1 MSQIDNFLTNG
12 PQPDGG
18 SQPKAPKTD
27 APKAAS
33 EVDSFLSD
41 APAPARGFGG
51 WARDVAAW
59 GVKGAIAV
67 PEAAVGLAD
76 IATGGK
82 VGKFLENEGG
92 AVGFRPKQA
101 KEIVNDWHSDA
112 TKEAQQ
118 KFQEADGIVD
128 KATVAVQN
136 PSLVAGAIVES
147 LPSMAAGGV
156 AARGALTAAKAGYL
170 GKAAAAGAET
180 VKGAAIAGGVGEGA
194 VMAGSQASAIRQ
206 ETDDGELTAGQAG
219 MAAGTGVIGGL
230 LGYGGA
236 KLAQHLGIGNVE
248 TMLAQGTKGL
258 AKEHADTATTAAT
271 NQLTGELAKSIPRQ
285 VIEGALVEGVFE
297 ELPQSVTETVMQNLA
312 LDKPWTDGLDE
323 AVVMGILTG
332 GAMGAGAAGYH
343 GYTAPT
349 AKKQDPSQ
357 AGAAPAAPQGAP
369 AAEQGPA
376 LALPAPTI
384 TVGADGQAMT
394 ATDRNAR
401 MQRIASGDVV
411 DVTPVRETL
420 RPSEAMGLRADAGG
434 LEGAAALAVD
444 SGASTAVQPQQ
455 YIDPADL
462 PDAGMDWQSPAMAST
477 GQEINYDDLS
487 PLEQEL
493 YDWEMTQQN
502 APDEA
507 FASLAALDDS
517 DIPFFDQASNVSDED
532 FLRAMGASDEEITN
546 AIATS
551 NQPRGAQG
559 SAAGASQTQANDAGG
574 TGARAGQGQSTGQVT
589 QPAQDIGARIAQ
601 LDAEAEAADA
611 EARDWASR
619 TYKANG
625 KDLPEYAAQ
634 GGPADVGEANEQRRL
649 KAIADAKGRAAA
661 ARAEAQALRDQGN
674 AQAQQAAKAPAA
686 TQAAPTPAPKPASV
700 ADLAAISR
708 KQIPDMT
715 DSELVA
721 LASST
726 APTHSRYQKLQKAI
740 QTRGL
745 QAQAATN
752 QGAKSNGAQTPQAQ
766 QASTQQPAAGAAA
779 GQAVNR
785 VPAATAAQA
794 AGPAAKQGAVNGGAT
809 TGNNGPQASQ
819 QGAAGS
825 QEAIAAIAQEG
836 NARREAERARK
847 LEASERWTRM
857 TTAERQAAAT
867 NAKGLNAIQKKN
879 VHTKPWADLSEKVR
893 ASLLDV
899 VAPVEQPTSATA
911 NLMQAAQ
918 SSGKLVMATVGDKK
932 PATTNEQQPP
942 KSSRRLSV
950 WDEAAQDDNAATLNR
965 VQELVDSGRMG
976 LDEANATVERAI
988 RASTIARDKGIV
1000 ADYLG
1005 EAVARKTGAAY
1016 DYASTIDQFD
1026 GLDGM
1031 SLKDARAEHA
1041 KRMAARDAQA
1051 NAPAIEAAAA
1061 QAATSPTND
1070 TPAPTEAQKEAGNYK
1085 KGHVRL
1091 HGLEIAIEN
1100 PAGTQRNPAWPALK
1114 NHYGYFKGSVGADK
1128 DHVDVFLTDK
1138 AEDASLPV
1146 FVVDQKHRN
1155 GKFDEHK
1162 VIMGAANEAQA
1173 RQTYLQNYEQ
1183 GWTGLG
1189 AITEMSLEDFK
1200 AWVMDASK
1208 TKKPA
1213 ATKTAETATPDK
1225 AVYGAKNTLVSQSRA
1240 DELRAKLREKAK
1252 NNMFGGLD
1260 TEMLAWGTELA
1271 VFHLEAG
1278 VRKFTDFAAAMASDL
1293 GTTPAKLRPYLR
1305 SWYNGARDMMEDHG
1319 LPVDGMDSPDQVRA
1333 ELQNLADTPKTEESN
1348 DAGTAVH
1355 RAGPAPLEPVATRND
1370 QGATG
1375 RGDAEP
1381 SRTDGQQGNRAPSGA
1396 ADAAGDAEARSGGN
1410 GAARDDLVQAGARSG
1425 RGRERVSASDASKR
1439 KRAPKTPA
1447 TAKELQA
1454 EAVEEIK
1461 QASPINVPGIDFT
1474 ITDEVELGK
1483 GTEGVKYADNLK
1495 AIRTLKQIEQEN
1507 RRATPEEQRILAR
1520 YVGWGGLKNA
1530 FRVAGARTDGEEG
1543 IANGWKARV
1552 DELEALLTPA
1562 ELRAA
1567 RNSTT
1572 AAHYTSEA
1580 VVGGVWKGVQ
1590 RLGFNGGAVLEPSV
1604 GTGNFLGL
1612 MPQSLRG
1619 KSKVFAVE
1627 YDSLT
1632 ARIAQ
1637 QLYPNQTILHT
1648 GFQNVPMPNG
1658 KFALAIGNP
1667 PFGKESLYFKH
1678 NPLLQ
1683 GKSIHNQFFMQ
1694 SLQSLDDGG
1703 VMGMVVSHN
1712 LMDAQDQ
1719 SARLAMAIDAEFVGA
1734 IRLPETA
1741 FKENARTEVVTDIL
1755 FFKKRSMAD
1764 VRLANV
1770 AATKL
1775 RYGKLDTKAL
1785 EALTS
1790 GMPEAQTSTNERVQA
1805 IVANMEQWVPSS
1817 RIANFAGSGE
1827 TISLNPYFLTNP
1839 KMVLGTMD
1847 ASGTMNGR
1855 ADLNVR
1861 LANPADMARL
1871 MDEAIA
1877 QLPERAPMDAVAQR
1891 TMEQF
1896 EQMATAMR
1904 LAVNRADPGAVSRT
1918 PEGMLKIVLEMD
1930 DVSGSNA
1937 KPLLTEL
1944 SLTADTPFSEEYT
1957 LRSDGK
1963 WQVQEDVLGEDG
1975 KPVKK
1980 VSKLGKV
1987 TNQNEKKI
1995 TAYDSLAN
2003 IPAKDKWGSKRI
2015 ELITDMLPLRDG
2027 FKRQMMLEASD
2038 APTKMME
2045 DHRKRL
2051 ADLYQGFVKKHGKL
2065 HKRDTE
2071 QVAMVMPDG
2080 ALVLALENVAQ
2091 DGSTSPADIL
2101 SRRVTVPPKPVER
2114 VTNASEAVAVVLAET
2129 GSIDIERVAKLLGTD
2144 EEGAK
2149 AALSAGDKPRAF
2161 FDPETN
2167 QWEPSDGYLSG
2178 LVRRKLLAAKAAGLD
2193 ANVRALDAVQPEP
2206 WDASQITPAIGSS
2219 WIPAQ
2224 VYADFLKRLGFTSAT
2239 VHYSQATNTFS
2250 VATKGQAAPDWRA
2263 SDNALSTVEIVQ
2275 RLLNSRA
2282 MKVLRVDADKKTY
2295 VDQEATA
2302 ESQMKAGEIA
2312 NEFLDWAFAD
2322 DDRREQLVTIFNE
2335 KYNTRV
2341 QRQRDGSHLTLPGK
2355 VPDSVIKMR
2364 PWQLNAVWR
2373 GITDNAVLY
2382 DHAVGAGK
2390 TYTAIARAMERR
2402 RMGLSKKPM
2411 IVVPNHLVEQWAADV
2426 RKLYPGAN
2434 ILAGTKHDFEKQRRR
2449 RLFARIG
2456 AGDYDMV
2463 IVGHSSFGFI
2473 DIDPATEERYLDEE
2487 LRIAYDAVKEAE
2499 EAAERDGFTGW
2510 GKPMGVAQAER
2521 LVKKLE
2527 ERLAKIR
2534 DTKRDR
2540 LLTFE
2545 EMGIDDL
2552 TVDEAHEFKNLAYSS
2567 NLSGVSGMG
2576 NKTGSQKAL
2585 DLNLKI
2591 RTLKEKQGTSV
2602 AFLTGTPISNSVAE
2616 MYLVLRNLMPAEM
2629 AELGFENFDAWR
2641 TNYVSA
2647 TAAYEPTESGSLKE
2661 VTRLGR
2667 EWSNMRSLM
2676 DLYYTVSDAVT
2687 LQDMKDDF
2695 ARANPGKTFPVPKVR
2710 SQENGG
2716 SDREMVAI
2724 KPNEQQRAILRDIV
2738 NGFDSL
2744 GGITN
2749 PKDRNKERLRLMD
2762 RARKVSLDARAVDPN
2777 IAVPDGTGK
2786 IGAVVASAVKIYN
2799 QWEADKGTQLIFLDR
2814 SVPKAKGDDAVLKKY
2829 DKLVEDWN
2837 KASAKGDPQEVANI
2851 EEKLEKFDSNEI
2863 NELRNAQKGGWNAYE
2878 EIKRQLVA
2886 QGIPA
2891 KEIRFV
2897 QEANT
2902 DDQKAELFRQVNAGE
2917 VRILLGSSPRM
2928 GAGTNVQERLVALH
2942 HVDVTWKPSD
2952 IEQREGRI
2960 VRQGNA
2966 LLAKYGDEFTV
2977 DVIAYATEMTVDA
2990 KMWSLN
2996 ATKLKSINGVRK
3008 YEGAFN
3014 MEFEDEESASMAE
3027 MAALATGNPL
3037 MVERVV
3043 LDGDIK
3049 KLEMAQRA
3057 YTRRVSGARGQM
3069 RQAQRTIEQG
3079 PVSAARL
3086 RTFAQQL
3093 ETTMAGVRQRSDAR
3107 KVTVNG
3113 VVFTSDLEA
3122 DLAAT
3127 TSIEAQQASA
3137 GKEKGRYVVEVNG
3150 EKATSRER
3158 IRDLIADQLGDKDF
3172 EAEVDGKKFI
3182 SINSAVAAIMDKHG
3196 PASTRGRE
3204 FTLDGITINGMR
3216 VELDIAPSRWKANTD
3231 SVLTLVV
3238 LDADGNSMVQV
3249 SHGYES
3255 PTLSAA
3261 SLRAGLNKL
3270 AKEFAPEL
3278 HLAQA
3283 RDQEAAV
3290 ERAKRDLPELKKLAE
3305 ITFPQEQELK
3315 DKRDRLGEVEKALAG
3330 SSDAA
3335 RLDGEVK
3342 PSATE
3347 EGDAAEEVAFSRGS
3361 EFAASPRRVEAV
3373 KLTQG
3378 VVDAMRAA
3386 WSNGPEVVVAYDMQD
3401 PVIPEAVRRADQQQR
3416 SGGAAGNPEGF
3427 YYKGKAYVLA
3437 SQMRTPNDV
3446 SRVVAHEVLGHY
3458 GLRGMFGQDL
3468 GRILD
3473 QIATMR
3479 KEQVRAKTIEYG
3491 LRGVDKLSRRVAAEE
3506 VLAEMA
3512 QATPRLHFVQRA
3524 IAAIRTWLRK
3534 HVPGL
3539 QSIKLTDAE
3548 IINNYILPARAWVE
3562 RGGPDGNG
3570 PRGGQRIEPVMS
3582 RAEASGATDSDNI
3595 LFSRAKMAELKDKGL
3610 QMAHTYMTHPGK
3622 VSLWDKTVGTM
3633 RHISERY
3640 PAFKPVFEAAQQFI
3654 DDVASVANQAAQY
3667 APRLIPR
3674 VETLSDLRKKP
3685 ISVVDNRAIGKA
3697 LFGGTLDWGRD
3708 QHGKA
3713 MPIDEL
3719 KAKYAG
3725 LTVDQKAE
3733 VLLAAK
3739 KVDPRVMAMW
3749 RGKQL
3754 EQFEALINSKF
3765 DSSILKAGVAFNHKE
3780 LRDFFG
3786 MNEQQISLYDEA
3798 RATVDKSLDMTAR
3811 AEMLRAL
3818 GRDWDGF
3825 RDMVMDA
3832 PTLTDAWKLLDD
3844 ELEQRAKA
3852 IPDSRDQMAAKMFQ
3866 IRASHDKAQEL
3877 MQHGYMPLQ
3886 RFGKYT
3892 VDVVGPDGERI
3903 YFGMFESKADSNR
3916 MAETM
3921 KREYQGASVTQG
3933 TLNDQQYKL
3942 FAGITPETA
3951 ELFGS
3956 MLGLDAAGNDAK
3968 DQAFQEFLK
3977 LSKNNHSA
3985 LKRLIHRK
3993 GIAGYSEDVGRVL
4006 ASFVYSNARLAATG
4020 LNAGKMETAIN
4031 DLNTKHKH
4039 EGELGEI
4046 AAKLREYI
4054 QDPQE
4059 EGQAIR
4065 GMLFAQYLG
4074 GSIASAM
4081 VNMTQPFAVTLP
4093 WLSQF
4098 GGMAKASRYLS
4109 GALKDMATRGFK
4121 YDSELAHAL
4130 KMAED
4135 DGVVSPQEIHQ
4146 LMAQARGAGGLRT
4159 GDGTKTG
4166 DARANAANV
4175 WEKAKVGWGQPFA
4188 LAEQFNRRST
4198 FIAAYRLAKEQGK
4211 DNPAEF
4217 ARRAVVETQFLY
4229 TKANKPQW
4237 ARGAIGGTLFTFKTY
4252 SVSFLEL
4259 MQRTWNAGEAGSP
4272 ERAAGRRAVGWAML
4286 MLMLMG
4292 GAGGLPFVEDVED
4305 LVDSAGQMMGYNTS
4319 VKQWRQQ
4326 AMRDVLGA
4334 ELADFLE
4341 SGLSGLPG
4349 MPLDVSGR
4357 LGMGNL
4363 IPGTGLL
4370 LDKQSNARDVVELLG
4385 PAGDLVQRGLQG
4397 TKEIIKGAINA
4408 DGAQMVRGAGQWAP
4422 NAVRNLAKGA
4432 DMAASGMYKDSKGYK
4447 VIDTTL
4453 DEAILKA
4460 IGFQPRSVAEVQESN
4475 SFMQRSKSFYI
4486 QTSSDIKAKWAQA
4499 LFEKDAAGVERARE
4513 RVQEWNRKNPDQPIR
4528 INMPDIWKRVA
4539 QMGKDRTDRIADT
4552 APKALRQQLRDMA
4565 QEQSR

>member
-1 MSQIDNFLTNG
+1 
-12 PQPDGG
+12 
-18 SQPKAPKTD
+18 
-27 APKAAS
+27 
-33 EVDSFLSD
+33 
-41 APAPARGFGG
+41 
-51 WARDVAAW
+51 
-59 GVKGAIAV
+59 
-67 PEAAVGLAD
+67 
-76 IATGGK
+76 
-82 VGKFLENEGG
+82 
-92 AVGFRPKQA
+92 
-101 KEIVNDWHSDA
+101 
-112 TKEAQQ
+112 
-118 KFQEADGIVD
+118 
-128 KATVAVQN
+128 
-136 PSLVAGAIVES
+136 
-147 LPSMAAGGV
+147 
-156 AARGALTAAKAGYL
+156 
-170 GKAAAAGAET
+170 
-180 VKGAAIAGGVGEGA
+180 
-194 VMAGSQASAIRQ
+194 
-206 ETDDGELTAGQAG
+206 
-219 MAAGTGVIGGL
+219 
-230 LGYGGA
+230 
-236 KLAQHLGIGNVE
+236 
-248 TMLAQGTKGL
+248 
-258 AKEHADTATTAAT
+258 
-271 NQLTGELAKSIPRQ
+271 
-285 VIEGALVEGVFE
+285 
-297 ELPQSVTETVMQNLA
+297 
-312 LDKPWTDGLDE
+312 
-323 AVVMGILTG
+323 
-332 GAMGAGAAGYH
+332 
-343 GYTAPT
+343 
-349 AKKQDPSQ
+349 
-357 AGAAPAAPQGAP
+357 
-369 AAEQGPA
+369 
-376 LALPAPTI
+376 
-384 TVGADGQAMT
+384 
-394 ATDRNAR
+394 
-401 MQRIASGDVV
+401 
-411 DVTPVRETL
+411 
-420 RPSEAMGLRADAGG
+420 
-434 LEGAAALAVD
+434 
-444 SGASTAVQPQQ
+444 
-455 YIDPADL
+455 
-462 PDAGMDWQSPAMAST
+462 
-477 GQEINYDDLS
+477 
-487 PLEQEL
+487 
-493 YDWEMTQQN
+493 
-502 APDEA
+502 
-507 FASLAALDDS
+507 
-517 DIPFFDQASNVSDED
+517 
-532 FLRAMGASDEEITN
+532 
-546 AIATS
+546 
-551 NQPRGAQG
+551 
-559 SAAGASQTQANDAGG
+559 
-574 TGARAGQGQSTGQVT
+574 
-589 QPAQDIGARIAQ
+589 
-601 LDAEAEAADA
+601 
-611 EARDWASR
+611 
-619 TYKANG
+619 
-625 KDLPEYAAQ
+625 
-634 GGPADVGEANEQRRL
+634 
-649 KAIADAKGRAAA
+649 
-661 ARAEAQALRDQGN
+661 
-674 AQAQQAAKAPAA
+674 
-686 TQAAPTPAPKPASV
+686 
-700 ADLAAISR
+700 
-708 KQIPDMT
+708 
-715 DSELVA
+715 
-721 LASST
+721 
-726 APTHSRYQKLQKAI
+726 
-740 QTRGL
+740 
-745 QAQAATN
+745 
-752 QGAKSNGAQTPQAQ
+752 
-766 QASTQQPAAGAAA
+766 
-779 GQAVNR
+779 
-785 VPAATAAQA
+785 
-794 AGPAAKQGAVNGGAT
+794 
-809 TGNNGPQASQ
+809 
-819 QGAAGS
+819 
-825 QEAIAAIAQEG
+825 
-836 NARREAERARK
+836 
-847 LEASERWTRM
+847 M

-893 ASLLDV
+893 AALLDA
-899 VAPVEQPTSATA
+899 VAPVNATENKAIKAEQTNASASKNAEIPTEKSPLAIELAKYGSYDLMFDAVNGTVSASL
-911 NLMQAAQ
+911 N
-918 SSGKLVMATVGDKK
+918 GATVGEILF
-932 PATTNEQQPP
+932 EQLPN
-942 KSSRRLSV
+942 SR
-950 WDEAAQDDNAATLNR
+950 WN
-965 VQELVDSGRMG
+965 
-976 LDEANATVERAI
+976 
-988 RASTIARDKGIV
+988 V
-1000 ADYLG
+1000 ADMG
-1005 EAVARKTGAAY
+1005 VDAKHRRKGLASAMLDMANNGYGGKVTFENTILTEDGAKFAK
-1016 DYASTIDQFD
+1016 ASK
-1026 GLDGM
+1026 L
-1031 SLKDARAEHA
+1031 
-1041 KRMAARDAQA
+1041 A
-1051 NAPAIEAAAA
+1051 NTLPEQDISAIEAAAA

-1070 TPAPTEAQKEAGNYK
+1070 TPAPTAAEVQKEQLESELRKAKERMARVKREKGEQSVEYK
-1085 KGHVRL
+1085 AAEARVRKMRQ
-1091 HGLEIAIEN
+1091 GI
-1100 PAGTQRNPAWPALK
+1100 
-1114 NHYGYFKGSVGADK
+1114 FD
-1128 DHVDVFLTDK
+1128 
-1138 AEDASLPV
+1138 AEDAL
-1146 FVVDQKHRN
+1146 Q
-1155 GKFDEHK
+1155 
-1162 VIMGAANEAQA
+1162 AA
-1173 RQTYLQNYEQ
+1173 
-1183 GWTGLG
+1183 
-1189 AITEMSLEDFK
+1189 K
-1200 AWVMDASK
+1200 AGD
-1208 TKKPA
+1208 PA
-1213 ATKTAETATPDK
+1213 AIAKIEAAGFGLTAEKLREAAPSTKPEKAATPDK
-1225 AVYGAKNTLVSQSRA
+1225 AVYEGATEKRGAPEQPASIEGSPDDWRNTLMKTRAHAKALIDAGKLDGAAAQAAWTDHEKLLGLVDGKAQSNQSKQAQEATKTEAKQEQFANNKLFTA
-1240 DELRAKLREKAK
+1240 DKVAAARERMRKKLGTLNSGIDPELLVDGMTIAGAYIESGIRSFGQFAKAMVDDMGDGVKPYLLSFWEGAR
-1252 NNMFGGLD
+1252 NYPGLD
-1260 TEMLAWGTELA
+1260 NKGMTSPE
-1271 VFHLEAG
+1271 
-1278 VRKFTDFAAAMASDL
+1278 AAAREFAELNKPVIEAAKVSDEMRQAAKQAGIQATVGVFNWTGKAGTQAKVKAAILNSLYLNLPDSEITGASALAAEVYDEVLQLGDNAAAIGQVAPKPAKRSRKTGKASDMTLTQDWGVEHIDGYGDSTREIGNDTKDAFLKEAKQYLNAVADDLAAAGFEPHADSKGKPGKAVRVNESGMAGSGDVSLTMRHADTGTNVYVHLGDTALRGVIPSTPSGIAVMARTSTTEGDTYASKGTNQWMPVDLSASDL
-1293 GTTPAKLRPYLR
+1293 AAALIKSAGIKIDAPTNAQ
-1305 SWYNGARDMMEDHG
+1305 G
-1319 LPVDGMDSPDQVRA
+1319 
-1333 ELQNLADTPKTEESN
+1333 ESN
-1348 DAGTAVH
+1348 AGTAVH
-1355 RAGPAPLEPVATRND
+1355 RAGTAPLEPVATRDD
-1370 QGATG
+1370 QGVTG

-1381 SRTDGQQGNRAPSGA
+1381 SRTDGQQGNRAPSSA

-1425 RGRERVSASDASKR
+1425 RGRGRVSASDASKR

-1454 EAVEEIK
+1454 EAAEEIK

-1530 FRVAGARTDGEEG
+1530 FRVAGASKEGDDG

-1580 VVGGVWKGVQ
+1580 VVGAVWKGVQ

-1790 GMPEAQTSTNERVQA
+1790 GMPEVQESTNARVQA

-1817 RIANFAGSGE
+1817 KITNFAGSGE
-1827 TISLNPYFLTNP
+1827 TISLNPYFLNNP

-1847 ASGTMNGR
+1847 ASGTMNAR

-1861 LANPADMARL
+1861 LDNPADMARL

-1904 LAVNRADPGAVSRT
+1904 LAVNRAEPGAVSRT

-1995 TAYDSLAN
+1995 TVYDKLAN
-2003 IPAKDKWGSKRI
+2003 IPVKDKWGSKRI

-2167 QWEPSDGYLSG
+2167 RWEPADGYLSG
-2178 LVRRKLLAAKAAGLD
+2178 LVRRKLLAAKAAGLE
-2193 ANVRALDAVQPEP
+2193 ANVRALEAVQPEP

-2239 VHYSQATNTFS
+2239 VHYSKATNTFS

-2716 SDREMVAI
+2716 GDREMVAI

-2786 IGAVVASAVKIYN
+2786 IGAVVARAVKIYN

-2837 KASAKGDPQEVANI
+2837 KASAKGDSQEVANI

-2960 VRQGNA
+2960 VRQNNK
-2966 LLAKYGDEFTV
+2966 LLDKYGEDFTV

-3057 YTRRVSGARGQM
+3057 FTRRVSGARGQM

-3086 RTFAQQL
+3086 RTFAQQM
-3093 ETTMAGVRQRSDAR
+3093 EATMAGVRQRSDAR

-3127 TSIEAQQASA
+3127 KSIEAQQASA

-3315 DKRDRLGEVEKALAG
+3315 DKRERLGEVEKALAG

-3386 WSNGPEVVVAYDMQD
+3386 WSNGPEVVVAFDMQD
-3401 PVIPEAVRRADQQQR
+3401 PAIPAEVRAADLRQR
-3416 SGGAAGNPEGF
+3416 SGGAVGEPEGF

-3437 SQMRTPNDV
+3437 SQMRTANDV
-3446 SRVVAHEVLGHY
+3446 ARVVAHEVLGHY
-3458 GLRGMFGQDL
+3458 GLRSMFGKDL

-3473 QIATMR
+3473 QLATMR
-3479 KEQVRAKTIEYG
+3479 RAEVAAKIKEYG
-3491 LRGVDKLSRRVAAEE
+3491 LSDDAKGRREAAEE
-3506 VLAEMA
+3506 VLSVMA
-3512 QATPRLHFVQRA
+3512 QTTPKLGFVTRA
-3524 IAAIRTWLRK
+3524 VAAIRTWLRTN
-3534 HVPGL
+3534 VPGF
-3539 QSIKLTDAE
+3539 QSLRVSDAE
-3548 IINNYILPARAWVE
+3548 IIRDYILPARAFVE

-3570 PRGGQRIEPVMS
+3570 PRGGQRIEPAMS
-3582 RAEASGATDSDNI
+3582 RAEAGSTTDQTQTANFKRWYGDWQNAGHEASQANTITDTTLDSRDRADRVRALRGSENVDATVDRGNDGVRHIGEVATFNGASGPTGAGGTPLRLYHGTRDDITAFNLNHPNRKDHGWLGGGIYLTSDAEVAFAYSRAKRGEQGSNVMPVYANVRNPYVATRADKDRVKAGGIAASQAFTDSLKAEGYDGVVLDLGDGAIELVAFEPTQIKSAIGNNGDFDPANPDI
-3595 LFSRAKMAELKDKGL
+3595 RFSRAKVAELKDKGL
-3610 QMAHTYMTHPGK
+3610 QMAHTYMSHPGK

-3633 RHISERY
+3633 RHLAERK
-3640 PAFKPVFEAAQQFI
+3640 PAFNPVFEAAQQYI
-3654 DDVASVANQAAQY
+3654 DDVASVANEAAQY

-3674 VETLSDLRKKP
+3674 VETLTDMRKKP
-3685 ISVVDNRAIGKA
+3685 ISVEDNRALGKA
-3697 LFGGTLDWGRD
+3697 LFGGTLEWGRD
-3708 QHGKA
+3708 QHGKV
-3713 MPIDEL
+3713 MPMDAL

-3725 LTVDQKAE
+3725 LSVDTKAE
-3733 VLLAAK
+3733 ILLAAG
-3739 KVDPRVMAMW
+3739 KVRPQLMAAM

-3754 EQFEALINSKF
+3754 QQFESFINSRF
-3765 DSSILKAGVAFNHKE
+3765 ESTILKPGVRFSHKE
-3780 LRDFFG
+3780 LREFFNLSDG
-3786 MNEQQISLYDEA
+3786 QISLYDEA

-3818 GRDWDGF
+3818 GRDWDF
-3825 RDMVMDA
+3825 MRDMVMDA

-3844 ELEQRAKA
+3844 ELEQRAKE

-3866 IRASHDKAQEL
+3866 IRASLDKAQEL
-3877 MQHGYMPLQ
+3877 MDSGYMPLQ

-3892 VDVVGPDGERI
+3892 VWARDKDGETI
-3903 YFGMFESKADSNR
+3903 YYSMHESKADSNR

-3921 KREYQGASVTQG
+3921 RREYPDATVTQG
-3933 TLNDQQYKL
+3933 TVNEDKYKL

-3956 MLGLDAAGNDAK
+3956 MLGLDAQGNDAK

-3993 GIAGYSEDVGRVL
+3993 GIMGYSEDVGRVL

-4020 LNAGKMETAIN
+4020 LNAGKMENAIN
-4031 DLNTKHKH
+4031 DLNTKHKQ

-4046 AAKLREYI
+4046 AAKLRDYI

-4081 VNMTQPFAVTLP
+4081 VNMTQPFSVTLP

-4098 GGMAKASRYLS
+4098 GGMAKAGRYLS
-4109 GALKDMATRGFK
+4109 GAIKDMAKRGHQ
-4121 YDSELAHAL
+4121 YEPDLAHAL

-4159 GDGTKTG
+4159 GDGTKKG
-4166 DARANAANV
+4166 DALASAANY
-4175 WEKAKVGWGQPFA
+4175 WEKGKVLWGQPFA

-4211 DNPAEF
+4211 ANPAEF

-4237 ARGAIGGTLFTFKTY
+4237 ARGAIGGTVFTFKTY

-4259 MQRTWNAGEAGSP
+4259 MQRTWNAGEPGSP

-4305 LVDSAGQMMGYNTS
+4305 LVDGAGQMMGYNLS
-4319 VKQWRQQ
+4319 SKQWRQQ

-4341 SGLSGLPG
+4341 NGLSGLPG
-4349 MPLDVSGR
+4349 APIDISGR
-4357 LGMGNL
+4357 MGMGNL

-4370 LDKQSNARDVVELLG
+4370 LNKQSSTRDVMEMIG
-4385 PAGDLVQRGLQG
+4385 PAGDLVARGFSGLKSVASG
-4397 TKEIIKGAINA
+4397 VVNA
-4408 DGAQMVRGAGQWAP
+4408 DAGSIGRGAMEVMPA
-4422 NAVRNLAKGA
+4422 AVRNAVKGA
-4432 DMAASGMYKDSKGYK
+4432 DMAASGMYKDTKGYK
-4447 VIDTTL
+4447 IIDTSL
-4453 DEAILKA
+4453 DEALWKM
-4460 IGFQPRSVAEVQESN
+4460 IGFQPRAVAQVQESN

-4486 QTSSDIKAKWAQA
+4486 QTSNEIRSQWAQA
-4499 LFEKDAAGVERARE
+4499 LFDKDEDAVKRVRE
-4513 RVQEWNRKNPDQPIR
+4513 RLDKWNAQNPDQPIR
-4528 INMPDIWKRVA
+4528 IKMPDIWKRVH